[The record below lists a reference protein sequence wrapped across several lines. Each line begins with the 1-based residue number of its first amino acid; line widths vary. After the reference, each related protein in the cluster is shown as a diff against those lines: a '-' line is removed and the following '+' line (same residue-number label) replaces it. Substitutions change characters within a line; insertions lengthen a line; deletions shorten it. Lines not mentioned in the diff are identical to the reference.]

1 MSSVG
6 FFGQRIAE
14 QAVKSFPGRFY
25 FLKPSAFRVCDSL
38 SFGLTESRLLK
49 ALIKWVLGQ

>member
-1 MSSVG
+1 MPIEYYIQ
-6 FFGQRIAE
+6 FICRRACE
-14 QAVKSFPGRFY
+14 K
-25 FLKPSAFRVCDSL
+25 KPSAFRVCDSL